1 MGTEARFTPTARIAA
16 VLALGALGLHE
27 LRYLVA
33 FGGQAGEELARAGH
47 DYLALIAPAL
57 LALSL
62 SFGAAAI
69 LMPALLGEGPGRRAP
84 FAARWLALSA
94 AMVVVFCAQE
104 LAEGALAPGHAA
116 GLAGVFGS
124 GGWLALPLALALGA
138 PGAVL
143 LGGLRRAGELVA
155 RALAPPLPGAPAAPP
170 AGPSADPGLLPLAA
184 LALAFG
190 FARRP
195 PPLVASD

>member
-1 MGTEARFTPTARIAA
+1 MGIEARFTPMARIAA
-16 VLALGALGLHE
+16 GLALGALAVHE
-27 LRYLVA
+27 LRYLVP

-47 DYLALIAPAL
+47 EYLALIAPAL
-57 LALSL
+57 FALALSL
-62 SFGAAAI
+62 AAAAI
-69 LMPALLGEGPGRRAP
+69 LMPALVRQGPGRRAP

-124 GGWLALPLALALGA
+124 GGWLALPLALALGV
-138 PGAVL
+138 PGALL

-155 RALAPPLPGAPAAPP
+155 RALAAPVPGARAAPL
-170 AGPSADPGLLPLAA
+170 AEPSADPRLLPLPA

-195 PPLVASD
+195 PPLAASE